1 MGWVPGSGWGRQW
14 EDPRGVTA
22 ITPAGSQE
30 GNLDDLQYMEQDV
43 ESTSPPDHP
52 SMGRTEPAGSA
63 PSSMVGSD
71 NTHEDYS
78 LRERRRLLSV
88 VGGNTGKGLQ
98 RRRIRRSGI
107 KSATLTSANQSLSQA
122 GLEGNPIM
130 KRPRLK
136 AGVKDNSRSP
146 PQHARAIQGTVP
158 VKKANPPSRTMS
170 QRQQPFGGP
179 RDSGITIPKVMRLR
193 GDLSTAKDGLQPA
206 GTMPTRKGGPV
217 LGKAGRH
224 AVSAAS
230 PSQQLGLPQWLSQV
244 ESYTAEQKAA
254 NGGDVGEGEV
264 QVASP
269 VKSTSRPGAAEEEEA
284 DVEPEEEDEDFD
296 YVPVFDQAV
305 NWEQTFSTSNLDFHM
320 LRTDWIDL
328 KCNTSGNLL
337 LKEREALEVTRVFL
351 KKLNQRSKG

>member
-1 MGWVPGSGWGRQW
+1 MPGSGWGRQR
-14 EDPRGVTA
+14 EDARGVTA

-30 GNLDDLQYMEQDV
+30 GNLDDLQYAEQDADG
-43 ESTSPPDHP
+43 TSPPKSHGV
-52 SMGRTEPAGSA
+52 GRADLAGNTR
-63 PSSMVGSD
+63 SSMVGSD
-71 NTHEDYS
+71 KVHKDYS
-78 LRERRRLLSV
+78 FQERRRLLSV
-88 VGGNTGKGLQ
+88 TGGNVGEGLH
-98 RRRIRRSGI
+98 RRRTRRSGV
-107 KSATLTSANQSLSQA
+107 KSATLASANQSLSQA

-146 PQHARAIQGTVP
+146 PQHTRAVQGKAP

-170 QRQQPFGGP
+170 QRQQPLSGP
-179 RDSGITIPKVMRLR
+179 RDSGVTISKGVRPQ
-193 GDLSTAKDGLQPA
+193 GDLSTTKGGLQPA
-206 GTMPTRKGGPV
+206 GTVPARKGGPV
-217 LGKAGRH
+217 SSKVGRR

-230 PSQQLGLPQWLSQV
+230 PSQHPGLPQWLNQV
-244 ESYTAEQKAA
+244 ESYIAEQKTA
-254 NGGDVGEGEV
+254 NGGDMGEGEA

-269 VKSTSRPGAAEEEEA
+269 VKGKSGPVAAEEEEEEV
-284 DVEPEEEDEDFD
+284 DGEPEEEDEEDFD
-296 YVPVFDQAV
+296 YAPVFDQAV

-337 LKEREALEVTRVFL
+337 LREREALEVTRVFL